1 MKCLSLLIALI
12 CLTPLFALGQSGI
25 KMTSKFYEK
34 AIFLED
40 HSRIK
45 VKTIEG
51 EKFRGVFNV
60 LTDSTFE
67 IKGAELA
74 LRDVSVFYLP
84 DDRKKRRI
92 AGYVLLGVGVP
103 LTIAWLTHPFGVF
116 ATLNE
121 FGAFSPYV
129 NLFIVPYYAPQ
140 FIPLIAGLPLAVTG
154 AVFLLKK
161 KKHAS
166 FEWDYEMIFISDH
179 IQD

>member
-74 LRDVSVFYLP
+74 LRDVTVFYLP

-103 LTIAWLTHPFGVF
+103 LTIAWLTFPYKEYG
-116 ATLNE
+116 TLNQI
-121 FGAFSPYV
+121 FGPVTSFAF
-129 NLFIVPYYAPQ
+129 FPQ
-140 FIPLIAGLPLAVTG
+140 YIPLLAGLPFTVTG

-161 KKHAS
+161 KKHPS

-179 IQD
+179 IPDQIIQ